1 MRAGKLGRRRETSPQ
16 LTSVPGEHPTRRTV
30 DFRGP
35 RGETDLSVLR
45 DSSARRLALAYLT
58 SAAGDGIV
66 LAALPFAILAAD
78 GTDGQFAAALA
89 VQAFTMVALLLPS
102 GVIGDRLNRRRVL
115 VAADLLRFGARG
127 GFALML
133 VLGEAT
139 FWQLLVAQAA
149 NGAGTALFNTTMDGF
164 VPEVISG
171 EKRLLKVNT
180 LRFLA
185 LSLGMTLGPAIGG
198 FIYSEAGIAP
208 TFGLDAGT
216 FLISALLICRL
227 PTPFAE
233 KSVEPVTL
241 RSLIKD
247 VGEGW
252 GTFWR
257 IRWYWRVA
265 TEFAVINALVF
276 APYFVIGPHV
286 AKESLG
292 GSLAWSQILVGLGAG
307 QLIGAVVAM
316 TWEPKRPLL
325 AATSIVAVWVLPLL
339 ALAVVAP
346 VGVLAASAAFAG
358 IAFAMFGPIWETV
371 KQTHTPPHLRARL
384 GSLDHLGSLGLVP
397 FGYLLGAAI
406 LATVGAKAGLI
417 AGALILAAATLSVLT
432 DSSVRNLRPHEGQKP
447 KSRNREM
454 EGLPAPHVALATAGN
469 EWGRVPE
476 GTTR

>member
-1 MRAGKLGRRRETSPQ
+1 MNLRRLRAEL
-16 LTSVPGEHPTRRTV
+16 
-30 DFRGP
+30 
-35 RGETDLSVLR
+35 DLRVLR
-45 DSSARRLALAYLT
+45 DRRVRRLSLAQFT
-58 SAAGDGIV
+58 SAAGDGMI
-66 LAALPFAILAAD
+66 LAALPFAILASG
-78 GTDGQFAAALA
+78 GTDGQFSAALA
-89 VQAFTMVALLLPS
+89 VQALAMVALLLPS
-102 GVIGDRLNRRRVL
+102 GVIGDRFNRRSVV
-115 VAADLLRFGARG
+115 VAADLLRFGGRAA
-127 GFALML
+127 FAFLL
-133 VLGEAT
+133 VMGEAT

-171 EKRLLKVNT
+171 EKRLLKVNA

-198 FIYSEAGIAP
+198 FIYSEAGIAA

-216 FLISALLICRL
+216 FLISALLIWHL

-233 KSVEPVTL
+233 KSVEPTTL
-241 RSLIKD
+241 RALIKD

-252 GTFWR
+252 GAFWR

-307 QLIGAVVAM
+307 QLIGAVVTM

-325 AATSIVAVWVLPLL
+325 AATSIVAVWILPLL

-346 VGVLAASAAFAG
+346 VGVLATSAAFAG
-358 IAFAMFGPIWETV
+358 IAFAMFGAIWETV

-397 FGYLLGAAI
+397 FGYLLGAAM
-406 LATVGAKAGLI
+406 LATVGATAGLT
-417 AGALILAAATLSVLT
+417 AGALILLAATLSVVS
-432 DSSVRNLRPHEGQKP
+432 DPSVRNLKPNGDRTTVDRDRVAEGHRIP
-447 KSRNREM
+447 R
-454 EGLPAPHVALATAGN
+454 VALATTGSD
-469 EWGRVPE
+469 
-476 GTTR
+476 

>member
-1 MRAGKLGRRRETSPQ
+1 MGELRRWRGEASPQ
-16 LTSVPGEHPTRRTV
+16 LASAAASAGLKRRMI
-30 DFRGP
+30 DFRGF
-35 RGETDLSVLR
+35 RDEIDLSVLR
-45 DSSARRLALAYLT
+45 DCSVRRLALAHLM

-66 LAALPFAILAAD
+66 LAALPFAILAAG
-78 GTDGQFAAALA
+78 GTDGQFAGALA

-102 GVIGDRLNRRRVL
+102 GAIGDRFNRRRVL

-171 EKRLLKVNT
+171 EKRLLKVNA

-185 LSLGMTLGPAIGG
+185 LSLGMTLGPAIGA
-198 FIYSEAGIAP
+198 FIYSEAGIAA

-216 FLISALLICRL
+216 FLISALLIWRL

-241 RSLIKD
+241 RALIKD
-247 VGEGW
+247 VSEGW
-252 GTFWR
+252 GAFWR

-307 QLIGAVVAM
+307 QLIGAIAAM

-325 AATSIVAVWVLPLL
+325 AATSIVAVWILPLL

-358 IAFAMFGPIWETV
+358 IAFAMFGAIWETI
-371 KQTHTPPHLRARL
+371 KQTHTPPLLRARL

-406 LATVGAKAGLI
+406 LATVGATAGLI
-417 AGALILAAATLSVLT
+417 AGALILLAATFSVVS
-432 DSSVRNLRPHEGQKP
+432 DRSVRDLKPNDDRATVDRGRTAEGHRVP
-447 KSRNREM
+447 R
-454 EGLPAPHVALATAGN
+454 VALATSGI
-469 EWGRVPE
+469 ER
-476 GTTR
+476 

>member
-1 MRAGKLGRRRETSPQ
+1 MRMGELRRWRGEASPQ
-16 LTSVPGEHPTRRTV
+16 LASAAGADLKRRTI
-30 DFRGP
+30 DFRGF
-35 RGETDLSVLR
+35 RKEIDLSVLR
-45 DSSARRLALAYLT
+45 DCNMRRLALAHLM

-66 LAALPFAILAAD
+66 LAALPFAILVAG

-89 VQAFTMVALLLPS
+89 IQAFTMVAFLLPS
-102 GVIGDRLNRRRVL
+102 GVIGDRFNRRRVL
-115 VAADLLRFGARG
+115 VVADLLRFGARG
-127 GFALML
+127 AFALML

-149 NGAGTALFNTTMDGF
+149 NGGGTALFNTTMDGF

-171 EKRLLKVNT
+171 EKRLLKVNA

-198 FIYSEAGIAP
+198 FIYSEAGIAT
-208 TFGLDAGT
+208 TFALDAGT
-216 FLISALLICRL
+216 FLISALLIWHL

-252 GTFWR
+252 DTFWK

-292 GSLAWSQILVGLGAG
+292 GSLAWAQILVGLGAG

-325 AATSIVAVWVLPLL
+325 AATSIVAVWILPLL

-358 IAFAMFGPIWETV
+358 IAFAMFGAIWETV

-397 FGYLLGAAI
+397 FGYLLGAAM
-406 LATVGAKAGLI
+406 LATVGATAGLV
-417 AGALILAAATLSVLT
+417 AGALILVAATLSVVV
-432 DSSVRNLRPHEGQKP
+432 DPSVRDLKPNGDRTTVDRDRVAEGHRMP
-447 KSRNREM
+447 R
-454 EGLPAPHVALATAGN
+454 VALATSGSD
-469 EWGRVPE
+469 
-476 GTTR
+476 